1 LTSQG
6 QTLQR
11 QQRQSIEIVVNYC
24 NLYASVTAN
33 KKVLLN
39 FFQTCEWT
47 VLTCQHPQPLAV
59 SVDHQQPRFDAEQR
73 RVVSGV
79 GSSRIV
85 GPAAGPAEISTR
97 NVERGVVGVDHR
109 QRFGDDDSSQ
119 KEESPAATSP
129 NAAKET
135 AIEAVRLNFLWVSY
149 IFFTLP
155 FYHRTKNNV
164 QNR

>member
-1 LTSQG
+1 LP
-6 QTLQR
+6 
-11 QQRQSIEIVVNYC
+11 IVISAGGSRRKCEPLIYPDPP
-24 NLYASVTAN
+24 

-79 GSSRIV
+79 GGSRIV

-97 NVERGVVGVDHR
+97 NVERGVIGVDHG

-129 NAAKET
+129 NATKET
-135 AIEAVRLNFLWVSY
+135 AIEAVRLNFLLVSY